1 MWAFPQGSSTWHLT
15 FPKVSHPRDRLS
27 GQDGS
32 HKVFLKIYFIEVK
45 LNIYKAVLISA
56 IQQSDSVTHTHTH
69 TYTHTHKHVYIL
81 FHMLF
86 HYGLSQ
92 DIEYSFLC
100 YTQECVVNPVYIYQ
114 FVSAN
119 SELPIHSPHPHS
131 SSTTPSLPQCFQK

>member
-100 YTQECVVNPVYIYQ
+100 YT
-114 FVSAN
+114 
-119 SELPIHSPHPHS
+119 
-131 SSTTPSLPQCFQK
+131 

>member
-69 TYTHTHKHVYIL
+69 THTHVYIL

-100 YTQECVVNPVYIYQ
+100 YT
-114 FVSAN
+114 
-119 SELPIHSPHPHS
+119 
-131 SSTTPSLPQCFQK
+131 